1 MMELLIQLF
10 PLVIII
16 FAAFLLLAI
25 TLWERNSP
33 AKLRDIPALSRLYR
47 MLGLSVEDGT
57 RLHIS
62 LGHGNLLDARG
73 GSAFWRVMRAVDCS
87 WLH

>member
-1 MMELLIQLF
+1 MIELLIQLF

-25 TLWERNSP
+25 TLWKRNSP

-57 RLHIS
+57 RLQHERRAQDGERR
-62 LGHGNLLDARG
+62 LGHEPSSSR
-73 GSAFWRVMRAVDCS
+73 R
-87 WLH
+87 